1 MRKLFLLGLAA
12 AVAVVAVVATALAAT
27 RTIAVGDNYFVRPSG
42 VPGVS
47 VERGTVVRWRFIGR
61 RCHNVRVASGPV
73 RFRSGARRSGSYRK
87 RIFTPGRYVI
97 ICSIHGARD
106 QRMVLRVRR

>member
-1 MRKLFLLGLAA
+1 MRRLCLLGAAALVAVA
-12 AVAVVAVVATALAAT
+12 AVAAVALGAT
-27 RTIAVGDNYFVRPSG
+27 RTIAVGDNYFVRAGG

-47 VERGTVVRWRFIGR
+47 VERGTVVRWRFVGR
-61 RCHNVRVASGPV
+61 RRHNVKVASGPV

-106 QRMVLRVRR
+106 QKMVLRVRR

>member
-1 MRKLFLLGLAA
+1 MRRLYVPALASLIAVA
-12 AVAVVAVVATALAAT
+12 AVAASALAAT

-47 VERGTVVRWRFIGR
+47 VKRGTVVRWRFGGSR
-61 RCHNVRVASGPV
+61 RHNVKVASGPV
-73 RFRSGARRSGSYRK
+73 RFGSGARRSGVYRK

-97 ICSIHGARD
+97 ICSLHGARD
-106 QRMVLRVRR
+106 QKMVLRVRR

>member
-1 MRKLFLLGLAA
+1 MRRLFLLGSA
-12 AVAVVAVVATALAAT
+12 AVVAVVVVATALGAT
-27 RTIAVGDNYFVRPSG
+27 RTIAVGDNYFVRSSG

-47 VERGTVVRWRFIGR
+47 VERGTVVRWRFVGR
-61 RCHNVRVASGPV
+61 RPHNVKVASGPV
-73 RFRSGARRSGSYRK
+73 RFRSGVRRSGSYRK

-106 QRMVLRVRR
+106 QKMVLRVRR